1 VRILR
6 RTLWRDARAH
16 AGQFVALIVTVLLG
30 VATFGASYDAFA
42 NLTASYRGLYDRLAM
57 ADLVATG
64 GNVDQIAAEG
74 AALPGVAA
82 SATRKVGETALRI
95 GDHRQAARIVGL
107 PADGNPAVNKV
118 LVLSGTNLDPSRTD
132 QVLVEQHLA
141 GAVGLRPGDSVD
153 VLTTRG
159 WTTLRVAGVVA
170 SPEYLWPARSRQEVL
185 VPFDQWGVLFANQ
198 AVVDELDPGQVQHQA
213 LFVHAKDAPADADSR
228 LRTLA
233 LSLGATSTQTLAE
246 QPSEAILSEDLN
258 GFGEMSIAFPV
269 LFLVAAG
276 LGVAVL
282 LGRLVAQQRG
292 RIGLLRASGFSRASI
307 RRHYVAFGLV
317 TGAIGSVLGAAAGA
331 LAAAGITRLYTA
343 TISVPVTVVE
353 VRPLTVVAGMLMG
366 PVAGGIAAWFPARR
380 AARID
385 PAEAMIGDVPIGRGH
400 LSWVEHV
407 VPPLRW
413 LPVRWRAALRG
424 LGRNPRRSVSTI
436 VGVALAATLVL
447 VSWGMIDTVQI
458 LLDRQFV
465 TVQHQDATVQL
476 TQPLPASE
484 LDRLKVPGVAAVEPQ
499 ADVPVT
505 FVHGTH
511 RYATT
516 LTGLRPDTSMHTF
529 LGPDGARLTLPAS
542 GGVLLATP
550 LRTTLDVAVGDTVQ
564 ADAGDGHTASLRVAG
579 FADEPLGAFGY
590 ASLSTVAG
598 LSGQT
603 GSQPAVDIALVRFA
617 PGADRAA
624 VIDRLT
630 AVDGV
635 AVALDSREF
644 YLLAQNF
651 MGLFYAFIGVMLAL
665 GAALAFAL
673 IFVTMTT
680 NVAERSVELASLRT
694 LGMARATV
702 SRLVTS
708 ENVLLIV
715 IGLLPGLVLG
725 YLAAAAVMGSFST
738 DLFQFNLQVRPTTF
752 VVTAAVILAVGVLS
766 QRPAL
771 RSIGRIDLG
780 RVTRERAG

>member
-1 VRILR
+1 MRILR

-198 AVVDELDPGQVQHQA
+198 AVVGELDPGQVQQEA
-213 LFVHAKDAPADADSR
+213 LFVHTKDAPADVDSR

-233 LSLGATSTQTLAE
+233 LGLGAISTQTLAE
-246 QPSEAILSEDLN
+246 QPSEAILSEDLS

-292 RIGLLRASGFSRASI
+292 RIGLLRANGFSRASI

-317 TGAIGSVLGAAAGA
+317 TGTIGSVLGAAAGA

-353 VRPLTVVAGMLMG
+353 VRPLTVVAGVLMG
-366 PVAGGIAAWFPARR
+366 PVAGGISAWFPARR

-385 PAEAMIGDVPIGRGH
+385 PAEAMRGDVPIGRGH

-407 VPPLRW
+407 VPPLRR

-499 ADVPVT
+499 PDVPVT

-516 LTGLRPDTSMHTF
+516 LTGLLPDTSMHTF
-529 LGPDGARLTLPAS
+529 LGPDGARLTLPAR

-550 LRTTLDVAVGDTVQ
+550 LRTTLDVAVGDTVR

-603 GSQPAVDIALVRFA
+603 GSQPAVDVALVRFA

-644 YLLAQNF
+644 YLLAQDF

-715 IGLLPGLVLG
+715 IGLVPGLVLG
-725 YLAAAAVMGSFST
+725 YLAAAAVMGSFSS

-752 VVTAAVILAVGVLS
+752 VVTAVVILAVGVLS

-771 RSIGRIDLG
+771 RGIGRIDLG